1 MTARPEGKRLSEAE
15 LAEIAKRLKEAE
27 KLKEGKK

>member
-1 MTARPEGKRLSEAE
+1 MTARPIGKRLSQAE
-15 LAEIAKRLKEAE
+15 KDAIAKRLKEAE